1 MRKFAILFL
10 AVAMLAAML
19 PAGEA
24 EACGGR
30 FIGKARSGGRAV
42 LRVVGRVVR
51 PFR

>member
-10 AVAMLAAML
+10 AVAMLAATL
-19 PAGEA
+19 PNEA

-30 FIGKARSGGRAV
+30 IIGKARSGGRAV
-42 LRVVGRVVR
+42 FRVVGRIVR